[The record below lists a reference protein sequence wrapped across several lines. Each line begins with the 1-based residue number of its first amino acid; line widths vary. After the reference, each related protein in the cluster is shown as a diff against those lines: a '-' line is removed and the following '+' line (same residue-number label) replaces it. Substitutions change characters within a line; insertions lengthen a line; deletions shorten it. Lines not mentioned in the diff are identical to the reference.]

1 MRNAGLALALVAS
14 AQLTVLSSPAFAQ
27 DDSKA
32 AGQAP
37 SETTTESTSLSSKG
51 TSSTGTAG
59 ASTGTAS
66 ASTGGDSTSPAPGDA
81 KQKEKTGWIVLAA
94 GGVGFVTGVVFDIIG
109 GFSGNMPGT
118 GGPGDTQETSNARPA
133 WVFAGTTLIVAGL
146 AAGIYGT
153 SMIVSA
159 RKGTDSTNSTRPEGD
174 AASNDSVT
182 KAAQARA
189 ASAPSVVVPILG
201 GTF

>member
-32 AGQAP
+32 AAQAP
-37 SETTTESTSLSSKG
+37 SETTTESSATG
-51 TSSTGTAG
+51 TGSTSTGTAG
-59 ASTGTAS
+59 TATGTAS
-66 ASTGGDSTSPAPGDA
+66 ASTGTDSTSTSPGDA

-94 GGVGFVTGVVFDIIG
+94 GGVGFLTGVVFDIIG
-109 GFSGNMPGT
+109 ANSGNMPGT
-118 GGPGDTQETSNARPA
+118 GGPGDSQETSNARPA
-133 WVFAGTTLIVAGL
+133 WVFAGTTLIVAGI
-146 AAGIYGT
+146 AAGIYGG

-159 RKGTDSTNSTRPEGD
+159 RKGADSTNSARPEGD
-174 AASNDSVT
+174 AALNDSVT